1 MTIKEILERIEN
13 VLNQAT
19 GQYPDI
25 MGDLDLLRHDLENEI
40 IELDDVNEK
49 LKEENEFLQKD
60 SLSLFNHIKE
70 LLHKIEDLEKDD
82 NETK

>member
-1 MTIKEILERIEN
+1 MTKQEILDRIQN
-13 VLNQAT
+13 VLNQNIFN
-19 GQYPDI
+19 QSQ
-25 MGDLDLLRHDLENEI
+25 DLDLLRHDLENEI

-60 SLSLFNHIKE
+60 SLSMFNYTKELLQKIKE
-70 LLHKIEDLEKDD
+70 L

>member
-1 MTIKEILERIEN
+1 MSKQETLDRIQN

-25 MGDLDLLRHDLENEI
+25 MGDLDLLRHDLENDI
-40 IELDDVNEK
+40 IELDEVNEK

-60 SLSLFNHIKE
+60 SLSMFNYTKELLQKIKE
-70 LLHKIEDLEKDD
+70 L